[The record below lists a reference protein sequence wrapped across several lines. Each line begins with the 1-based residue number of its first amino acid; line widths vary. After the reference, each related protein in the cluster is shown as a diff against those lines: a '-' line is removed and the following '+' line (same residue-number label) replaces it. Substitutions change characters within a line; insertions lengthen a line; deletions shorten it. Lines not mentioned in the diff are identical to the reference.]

1 MPRVAPI
8 VRSTR
13 YEHAI
18 NTLVAKRSEISGAIR
33 FKGADLADQL
43 QHIDAVLVI
52 LGYKGDP
59 SEIVPLH
66 RKPSRFRRG
75 ELYRLILKHEAEGS
89 ATNKETATRIVQAKG
104 WDSSLVEPIRQ
115 CVNSAKVSRRRK
127 ARQAAIAQPFAS
139 QRHGRTPQSKTNV
152 RLGTG

>member
-33 FKGADLADQL
+33 YKGADLAHQL
-43 QHIDAVLVI
+43 QHIDAVLII

-59 SEIVPLH
+59 ALIVPL
-66 RKPSRFRRG
+66 RRTPSRFRKG
-75 ELYRLILKHEAEGS
+75 ELYRLILKCEADGS
-89 ATNKETATRIVQAKG
+89 ASNRETATRIVQAKG
-104 WDSSLVEPIRQ
+104 WDAALVKPLMNNIKTAKGWRRRSSLLLYGPPGPR
-115 CVNSAKVSRRRK
+115 
-127 ARQAAIAQPFAS
+127 
-139 QRHGRTPQSKTNV
+139 
-152 RLGTG
+152 

>member
-18 NTLVAKRSEISGAIR
+18 NTLVAKRAEISGLIR

-59 SEIVPLH
+59 SEIVPLR
-66 RKPSRFRRG
+66 RKPNRFRRG
-75 ELYRLILKHEAEGS
+75 ELYRLIVKHEADGS
-89 ATNKETATRIVQAKG
+89 ASNRETATRIVQAKG
-104 WDSSLVEPIRQ
+104 WDAALVKPIMDCIKTAKGWRRRMDAT
-115 CVNSAKVSRRRK
+115 NSAEVS
-127 ARQAAIAQPFAS
+127 
-139 QRHGRTPQSKTNV
+139 
-152 RLGTG
+152 

>member
-18 NTLVAKRSEISGAIR
+18 NTLVAKRSEISGLIR
-33 FKGADLADQL
+33 FKSADLAHQL
-43 QHIDAVLVI
+43 VHIDAVLGI

-59 SEIVPLH
+59 SQIVPL
-66 RKPSRFRRG
+66 RRSPRQFRNG

-89 ATNKETATRIVQAKG
+89 ASIRETATRIVHAKG
-104 WDSSLVEPIRQ
+104 WDASRIKPLMDHIKT
-115 CVNSAKVSRRRK
+115 AKGRRRRALA
-127 ARQAAIAQPFAS
+127 ARTAILSP
-139 QRHGRTPQSKTNV
+139 R
-152 RLGTG
+152 